1 MIQNSISKAH
11 STSMTNLPT
20 KFPKNI
26 DKKDFLTS
34 GTYDH
39 KDMTYIYKISF
50 EDMTGRRESVSSES
64 LRSSVSD
71 ESMSTRYSMTE
82 DNRSTVSPSALDNVH
97 PILEDEEL
105 VNNFDE
111 KSSKGILDDEEP
123 DYDHLDSPIMLK
135 SLQGFQNHSP
145 DNSPFADDGSEHDYD
160 HIAPIETM
168 LKIKCPSQSFRDD
181 QKQSRDSPLNKEPGS
196 RAIRRRV
203 VTGKR
208 SDYIKSAG
216 ESSSGRTITTTLDP
230 LVLNS
235 TLCSS
240 PDSGVQDDF
249 APSANSYNNNNGSIY
264 SRRTRNSH
272 QST

>member
-1 MIQNSISKAH
+1 MIQNPISKAH
-11 STSMTNLPT
+11 SSSMTNLPT

-34 GTYDH
+34 GTYDR

-50 EDMTGRRESVSSES
+50 EDMTGRESVSE
-64 LRSSVSD
+64 LPRSSVSD
-71 ESMSTRYSMTE
+71 ESMSPRYSMTE
-82 DNRSTVSPSALDNVH
+82 DDRSTVSPAALDYVH

-111 KSSKGILDDEEP
+111 KSKNILDEDP
-123 DYDHLDSPIMLK
+123 DYDHLDSPLIMLK

-145 DNSPFADDGSEHDYD
+145 DHSPFADDNSESDYD
-160 HIAPIETM
+160 HIAPLDSM
-168 LKIKCPSQSFRDD
+168 MNMKSPSHSFRDG
-181 QKQSRDSPLNKEPGS
+181 QKQGDSPLNKEQGS

-208 SDYIKSAG
+208 SDYVKSVG
-216 ESSSGRTITTTLDP
+216 DQSPSLNRSGIPCNTTTPDP

-249 APSANSYNNNNGSIY
+249 APSVNTYNSSIY
-264 SRRTRNSH
+264 SRRTRNSP
-272 QST
+272 QSS